1 MHQGRNAMSS
11 FLSKEPPLGGR
22 ASRSSSFPSK
32 KLRVVLLAAPALLA
46 VTQFLRTQV
55 EEFPSGPLKTKIQGN
70 FDFERTVPERFE
82 LALEELPTHACTRQ
96 RVRQPPAGQPG
107 RLEPDLPLLGRTA
120 LPHTTTLPP
129 DSPRPVLRSLA
140 REEYCILYQHSRARY
155 LSYPRVRENHN
166 IFSRARETA

>member
-11 FLSKEPPLGGR
+11 FLSKEPPLGER
-22 ASRSSSFPSK
+22 ASRSSSSPSK

-55 EEFPSGPLKTKIQGN
+55 DEFLRGPLKTRIQVN
-70 FDFERTVPERFE
+70 FDFESTVPERFE

-120 LPHTTTLPP
+120 LPHTTTLLN
-129 DSPRPVLRSLA
+129 SAHHTQHTNNQGFIRFRVA
-140 REEYCILYQHSRARY
+140 RQHQSGIR
-155 LSYPRVRENHN
+155 REVCAV
-166 IFSRARETA
+166 FRRDRR